1 MEFSD
6 NERLSLQRLLRWRRD
21 VRHFRT
27 DPVPEAL
34 LDTLKEAMSL
44 APSVG
49 NARPWRVLRVE
60 NAGLRQAVQAL
71 HDRANAQALAAQ
83 PDARKP
89 KYQQLKLHGLD
100 AAPLQLAVF
109 TETAPDAGHGLGRH
123 SMPQTLEQSTAMAI
137 QNLNLIAVCTGWAWA
152 CCRSL
157 TRRQWKH
164 CSRRLPHGAS
174 ASIYAL
180 AGHSSMMTSRCCIA
194 RGGRKTRERR
204 GRRDK
209 AIGALS
215 LPPGLTMD
223 GLKPCT
229 PQCIS

>member
-6 NERLSLQRLLRWRRD
+6 DERLSLQRLLRWRRD
-21 VRHFRT
+21 VRHFQT

-71 HDRANAQALAAQ
+71 HDQANAQALAAQ

-89 KYQQLKLHGLD
+89 KYQQLKLHGLE

-109 TETAPDAGHGLGRH
+109 TETAPAAGHGLGRH

-137 QNLNLIAVCTGWAWA
+137 QNLNLAARAHGLGVGMLSIIDPQAMEALFQTPATWRFSLYLCIGWPQFHDDQPLLHRQGWQENTQTAWE
-152 CCRSL
+152 
-157 TRRQWKH
+157 TR
-164 CSRRLPHGAS
+164 
-174 ASIYAL
+174 
-180 AGHSSMMTSRCCIA
+180 
-194 RGGRKTRERR
+194 
-204 GRRDK
+204 
-209 AIGALS
+209 
-215 LPPGLTMD
+215 
-223 GLKPCT
+223 
-229 PQCIS
+229 